1 MNWDIDLL
9 LFSVLQF
16 GQASVVKMKI
26 KMPNLRDSGFKIIV
40 LFALQ
45 QRGPGCVKGE
55 ARANMY
61 FGVANKS
68 ATEDSS

>member
-1 MNWDIDLL
+1 
-9 LFSVLQF
+9 
-16 GQASVVKMKI
+16 MKI

-45 QRGPGCVKGE
+45 QRGPECVKGE